1 MIGEKILNYRIDS
14 LIGEGGVGTVY
25 QATHTQLGRTVAI
38 KALNPALVNNEQ
50 VKQRFRQEATTLSN
64 LQHINIITLYDYLE
78 NEKGLFLI
86 MEFAKGEALD
96 NFIQKR
102 PIPEEQVQ
110 YYFSRIL
117 DGMEY
122 AHKKGVIHRDIK
134 PSNVIITQEADA
146 KILDFGIAKIL
157 KEGKNTLTQPGAQ
170 LGTVLYMSPEQVQ
183 GQTVDHRTDIYSL
196 GVTLFEMLTSKPP
209 YDGDQTTE
217 FEVFN
222 KIINEPLPT
231 LKTFNDQ
238 LSDRMQWLID
248 KATAKNPADRFQSC
262 AEFKEALLK
271 QEQAPAKT
279 VNEAIGGK
287 ATLRPTQVKAT
298 TEQPVAT
305 PTEPKTN
312 TPKNQANEST
322 PRNTNPENAGKG
334 NTRKED
340 GGKRPRK
347 GMSRTPLYILITILV
362 VLTGFLIYNEL
373 SGDGKKGGVISK
385 NTPKD
390 TAKNKEDN
398 NIVTNSENNNKTNEK
413 SEEDKKREA
422 RQARLDSLIA
432 RKKRLNDT
440 LRQVKRQRL
449 DSLRKALLVDGTL
462 IEPEDELAEG
472 ITVEVELRNTREDV
486 KFKSIIISLKLYN
499 DAGVEVDDHEYKY
512 GDLNK
517 EANQSV
523 TFRITREIEASK
535 YQCSLKSVDIRD
547 LSPPT
552 KVDSINKII
561 TKLEEEIKS
570 IEDN

>member
-25 QATHTQLGRTVAI
+25 QATHAQLGRTVAI
-38 KALNPALVNNEQ
+38 KALNPTLVNNEQ

-96 NFIQKR
+96 SFVQKR
-102 PIPEEQVQ
+102 AIPEEQIR

-196 GVTLFEMLTSKPP
+196 GVTLFEMLTGKPP

-222 KIINEPLPT
+222 KIINEPLPA

-248 KATAKNPADRFQSC
+248 KATAKKPDERFQSC

-279 VNEAIGGK
+279 INEAMGGK
-287 ATLRPTQVKAT
+287 TTLRPTQVKAT
-298 TEQPVAT
+298 T
-305 PTEPKTN
+305 TEPPVTTATSTKPKAN
-312 TPKNQANEST
+312 TPKSLANESA
-322 PRNTNPENAGKG
+322 PRNTNQANTSKG
-334 NTRKED
+334 NS
-340 GGKRPRK
+340 GKRPKK

-362 VLTGFLIYNEL
+362 VLTGFLVYNEL
-373 SGDGKKGGVISK
+373 SGDKKSGGITSN

-390 TAKNKEDN
+390 TTKKVEDN
-398 NIVTNSENNNKTNEK
+398 TVVTNNNDNNNKTNEK
-413 SEEDKKREA
+413 SEEDKKREV

-440 LRQVKRQRL
+440 LKLVKRQRM
-449 DSLRKALLVDGTL
+449 DSLIKALIVNDRL

-472 ITVEVELRNTREDV
+472 ITVEVELMNPREDV
-486 KFKSIIISLKLYN
+486 KYKNVHISLRYFN
-499 DAGVEVDDHEYKY
+499 ESGVEVEEYVHKY

-517 EANQSV
+517 EAKVPVAFKV
-523 TFRITREIEASK
+523 TRNVEAAR
-535 YQCSLKSVDIRD
+535 YQCSLKSVDVRD
-547 LSPPT
+547 LSPPK
-552 KVDSINKII
+552 KVDSLNKVIA
-561 TKLEEEIKS
+561 KLEEEIKS

>member
-38 KALNPALVNNEQ
+38 KALNPTLVNNEQ

-96 NFIQKR
+96 DFIKKR
-102 PIPEEQVQ
+102 PIPEEQVR

-134 PSNVIITQEADA
+134 PSNVIITEEADA

-196 GVTLFEMLTSKPP
+196 GVTLFEMLTGKPP
-209 YDGDQTTE
+209 YDETQTTE

-222 KIINEPLPT
+222 KIINEPLPA
-231 LKTFNDQ
+231 LNTFKEQ

-248 KATAKNPADRFQSC
+248 KATAKNPAERFQSC

-287 ATLRPTQVKAT
+287 KELRPTQVKAT
-298 TEQPVAT
+298 NTGQEAT
-305 PTEPKTN
+305 TAKPT
-312 TPKNQANEST
+312 ST
-322 PRNTNPENAGKG
+322 PPKKPTNEGSQGNKGKG
-334 NTRKED
+334 NT
-340 GGKRPRK
+340 GSRPKK

-373 SGDGKKGGVISK
+373 SGDKKGSRTLSE
-385 NTPKD
+385 NTTKD
-390 TAKNKEDN
+390 TVKKAEDN
-398 NIVTNSENNNKTNEK
+398 TVTNDDNNNKTNEK

-440 LRQVKRQRL
+440 LKLVKRQRL
-449 DSLRKALLVDGTL
+449 DSLRNALLVDGRL

-486 KFKSIIISLKLYN
+486 KFKSIVISLKLYN
-499 DAGVEVDDHEYKY
+499 DAGVEVEDHEHKY

-517 EANQSV
+517 EVNQSV

-535 YQCSLKSVDIRD
+535 YQCTLKSVDIRD
-547 LSPPT
+547 LNPPK
-552 KVDSINKII
+552 KVDSLNKVI